1 MTWMVWF
8 PPISN
13 AMSRPL
19 SPAHKGPATQ
29 ISSQFLDMPH
39 SSPHQ
44 GLCPSCPLGLE
55 PNLHT
60 ASSYSPFGSQLEYPL
75 LWEAVSNHPPKGG
88 PCHVVFCPSPLSTP
102 FTTSITTQMHVLYFL
117 FTFVCLLV
125 LASVSSDRMWVL
137 WGQGPHLCCS
147 QLNLRAQHSAWHIA
161 GAIF

>member
-8 PPISN
+8 PPMSN

-19 SPAHKGPATQ
+19 SPAHKGPAMQ

-75 LWEAVSNHPPKGG
+75 LWEAVPNHPPKGG
-88 PCHVVFCPSPLSTP
+88 PCHVVFCPSPLSIP
-102 FTTSITTQMHVLYFL
+102 FTTFITTQTHVLYFL
-117 FTFVCLLV
+117 LTFLFVCV
-125 LASVSSDRMWVL
+125 CW
-137 WGQGPHLCCS
+137 HLSLQTECECYGG
-147 QLNLRAQHSAWHIA
+147 RDHIYVVHNWISEPSTVP
-161 GAIF
+161 GT